1 MGIFSQKLLSIYF
14 ILLPIF
20 IIFWFAIKI
29 LRRRVMD
36 KTIETLDKLPDD
48 RRARIIRL
56 YKRTVSAERIFL
68 WIIPLGFLLIIV
80 AFILLFVFPEMV
92 LAFPAIDIR
101 QFVLFMGILFIVIFI
116 QFIEDSD
123 YKTKIL
129 KAIDKSVEGEVP

>member
-92 LAFPAIDIR
+92 LAFPEIDIR
-101 QFVLFMGILFIVIFI
+101 QFVLFMGILFITIFI
-116 QFIEDSD
+116 HFIEDSD
-123 YKTKIL
+123 YKKKIL
-129 KAIDKSVEGEVP
+129 KAIDKFI

>member
-14 ILLPIF
+14 IVLPIF
-20 IIFWFAIKI
+20 TIFWFAIKI
-29 LRRRVMD
+29 LRRRVLD

-80 AFILLFVFPEMV
+80 AFILLFAFPEMV
-92 LAFPAIDIR
+92 LAFPEIDIR

-116 QFIEDSD
+116 HFIEDSD

>member
-92 LAFPAIDIR
+92 LAFPEIDIR

-116 QFIEDSD
+116 HFIEDSD
-123 YKTKIL
+123 YKKKIL
-129 KAIDKSVEGEVP
+129 KAIDKST

>member
-1 MGIFSQKLLSIYF
+1 MGIVSQKLLSIYF

-80 AFILLFVFPEMV
+80 AFILLFAFPEMV
-92 LAFPAIDIR
+92 LAFPEIDIR
-101 QFVLFMGILFIVIFI
+101 QFVLFMGILFIVTFI
-116 QFIEDSD
+116 HFTEDSD
-123 YKTKIL
+123 YKKKIL
-129 KAIDKSVEGEVP
+129 KAIDKST